1 MEGGSPLS
9 AQLHVVSGAQE
20 QGFNFIAVWKVRRRT
35 SQHMSHLGPT
45 FRDCAA
51 DTLGKAVH
59 LSPRAFRQ
67 HVLTLP
73 PPHHPCA
80 ALSPQ
85 PGQTH
90 RRKGRCAE
98 NTVTSPLFSAVRK
111 EGFMAIPT
119 GISAGVLVGL
129 QKLEFTALAIPGQ
142 NVEPMRTQVS

>member
-1 MEGGSPLS
+1 MGGRAVCRREVEGGSPLS

-35 SQHMSHLGPT
+35 SQHVSHLGPT

-73 PPHHPCA
+73 SPPPPVCCPVPTAWANPSEKGPMCREHSHLTPLQC
-80 ALSPQ
+80 
-85 PGQTH
+85 GQE
-90 RRKGRCAE
+90 R
-98 NTVTSPLFSAVRK
+98 
-111 EGFMAIPT
+111 
-119 GISAGVLVGL
+119 GVYGHSNRDFCRSFGGAS
-129 QKLEFTALAIPGQ
+129 ET
-142 NVEPMRTQVS
+142 